1 MNAMPTIHLVD
12 DDAAVRDALS
22 MLLEVSGFRVA
33 TYAGGEAFLAAC
45 GVVRSPACLILDVRM
60 PGMSG
65 PELHQ
70 ELNRRGIR
78 LPVIFLTAHGDIPT
92 SVATIKAGA
101 MDFLTKP
108 VEGGLLIDRVRAA
121 LAADAQQ
128 QAHRDEL
135 DALRSRYASLT
146 DRERDVLVLV
156 VAGRSSKE
164 IARVL
169 GISHRTVETHR
180 TRIMQKM
187 SARSAVDLAT
197 MAQALGLLGADPALP

>member
-1 MNAMPTIHLVD
+1 MSTTPTIHLVD
-12 DDAAVRDALS
+12 DDDAVRDALS

-33 TYAGGEAFLAAC
+33 TYAGGEAFLATSDD
-45 GVVRSPACLILDVRM
+45 VRSPACLILDVRM

-92 SVATIKAGA
+92 SVAAIKAGA

-121 LAADAQQ
+121 LATDIRQ
-128 QAHRDEL
+128 QAHRNGL
-135 DALRSRYASLT
+135 DTLRSRYASLT
-146 DRERDVLVLV
+146 DRERNVLALV
-156 VAGRSSKE
+156 VAGHSSKE

-169 GISHRTVETHR
+169 DISHRTVETHR

-197 MAQALGLLGADPALP
+197 MGQALGLLGANPSLP

>member
-92 SVATIKAGA
+92 SVAAIKAGA

>member
-1 MNAMPTIHLVD
+1 MNAIPTIHLVD

-45 GVVRSPACLILDVRM
+45 ESMRHPACLILDVRM

-65 PELHQ
+65 PELLQ

-92 SVATIKAGA
+92 SVAAIKAGA
-101 MDFLTKP
+101 TDFLTKP
-108 VEGGLLIDRVRAA
+108 VEGGLLIDRVRTA
-121 LAADAQQ
+121 LAADVQQ
-128 QAHRDEL
+128 QAHRDGL

-169 GISHRTVETHR
+169 DISHRTVETHR

>member
-1 MNAMPTIHLVD
+1 MNATPTIHLVD

-92 SVATIKAGA
+92 SVAAIKAGA

-121 LAADAQQ
+121 LAADTQQ

>member
-1 MNAMPTIHLVD
+1 MSATPTVYLVD
-12 DDAAVRDALS
+12 DDTAVRDALS
-22 MLLEVSGFRVA
+22 MLLEVSGFRVER
-33 TYAGGEAFLAAC
+33 YAGGEAFLAAC
-45 GVVRSPACLILDVRM
+45 RDIVHPACLILDVRM
-60 PGMSG
+60 PGMNG
-65 PELHQ
+65 PALQQ
-70 ELNRRGIR
+70 ELNRCGIH
-78 LPVIFLTAHGDIPT
+78 LPIIFLTAHGDIPT
-92 SVATIKAGA
+92 SVAAIKAGA

>member
-92 SVATIKAGA
+92 SVAAIKAGA

-121 LAADAQQ
+121 LATDAQQ

-169 GISHRTVETHR
+169 DISHRTVETHR
-180 TRIMQKM
+180 THIMQKM

-197 MAQALGLLGADPALP
+197 MGQALGLLGADPSLP

>member
-33 TYAGGEAFLAAC
+33 TYAGGEAFLTAC

-70 ELNRRGIR
+70 ELNRRGIH

-92 SVATIKAGA
+92 SVAAIKAGA

-128 QAHRDEL
+128 QSHRDEL

-169 GISHRTVETHR
+169 DISHRTVETHR

-197 MAQALGLLGADPALP
+197 MAQGLGLLGADPALP

>member
-1 MNAMPTIHLVD
+1 MNATPTIHLVD

-22 MLLEVSGFRVA
+22 MLLEVSGFRVE

-45 GVVRSPACLILDVRM
+45 ESARRPACLILDVRM

-65 PELHQ
+65 PALHQ

-92 SVATIKAGA
+92 SVAAIKAGA
-101 MDFLTKP
+101 VDFLTKP
-108 VEGGLLIDRVRAA
+108 VEGGLLIDRIRAA
-121 LAADAQQ
+121 LAADIQQ
-128 QAHRDEL
+128 QAHRDEI

-146 DRERDVLVLV
+146 DRERDVLALV
-156 VAGRSSKE
+156 VAGHSSKE

-169 GISHRTVETHR
+169 DISHRTVETHR
-180 TRIMQKM
+180 THIMQKM

-197 MAQALGLLGADPALP
+197 MGQALGLLGADPSLP